1 VQSPTNTLNTACI
14 RVFKRHRDLLRPHK
28 NCRENYH
35 NARLPYSRQSRRWR
49 RRTPYRRQTT
59 GTVASTQTHP
69 QPWNK
74 VLTAT
79 RNQIEFPSILLP
91 PSITSG
97 SIVDITVAQN
107 SNAERKSQ
115 AAFESLQSQI
125 LNTYGLHA
133 PTTPV
138 LRLRNATQSTI
149 VLEWDPIQLAT
160 TTLRSL
166 ALYRNGQKAGNI
178 PRPLDM
184 LSTKMSGLQLNTEYS
199 FFLVLRTSGGTYT
212 SDTLTVKTHDMNNLT
227 GIRVTPGVLPAQLRE
242 ALEAAV
248 DRIGA
253 KIVDAPRID
262 TTHFV
267 CTEGRGKEW
276 ERANEMNIPVVRP
289 EWIEGCERE
298 GKLIG
303 VRGYYLD
310 ANPKHRQ
317 IGSNPSLSGVQ
328 GSQAMA
334 SPASQQAMAASQAA
348 LPVRQQDPKSPDRE
362 SAVSGEPGPEIDEPP
377 TPPPKEQTPT
387 EAGYS
392 RPAEDQNESDD
403 SDDQGEDP
411 EKPRVPEER
420 TTAMESKEV
429 DDEDDSDDD
438 AQSRAA
444 AAAATAGEGK
454 ESEVKRDKGAEM
466 EDVAL

>member
-1 VQSPTNTLNTACI
+1 
-14 RVFKRHRDLLRPHK
+14 
-28 NCRENYH
+28 
-35 NARLPYSRQSRRWR
+35 
-49 RRTPYRRQTT
+49 
-59 GTVASTQTHP
+59 
-69 QPWNK
+69 
-74 VLTAT
+74 
-79 RNQIEFPSILLP
+79 
-91 PSITSG
+91 
-97 SIVDITVAQN
+97 
-107 SNAERKSQ
+107 
-115 AAFESLQSQI
+115 
-125 LNTYGLHA
+125 
-133 PTTPV
+133 
-138 LRLRNATQSTI
+138 

-212 SDTLTVKTHDMNNLT
+212 SNTLTVKTHDMANLT
-227 GIRVTPGVLPAQLRE
+227 GIRVTPGVLPPQLRE

-267 CTEGRGKEW
+267 TTEGRGKEW

-298 GKLIG
+298 GKIIG

-328 GSQAMA
+328 GAQAAMA
-334 SPASQQAMAASQAA
+334 SPASQQAMAASQAQ

-377 TPPPKEQTPT
+377 TPPPKGEMPA
-387 EAGYS
+387 EAGSS
-392 RPAEDQNESDD
+392 RTAVEREESDE
-403 SDDQGEDP
+403 SDEEGEDP

-420 TTAMESKEV
+420 TTATDSKEV
-429 DDEDDSDDD
+429 EDDSDSDG
-438 AQSRAA
+438 ARSSAA
-444 AAAATAGEGK
+444 AAGSGK
-454 ESEVKRDKGAEM
+454 EAEDRRDKGSEM